1 MATKKTV
8 GATAPEPP
16 VENPAHTEPLYDLEG
31 LQTDFP
37 TAKELEKFV
46 FDQTGY
52 TLQLKGRSNKFKYET
67 AMAVL
72 NGATPDAVLLGTE
85 NPYLDKND
93 LVPTEP
99 MKPIPPRPFHIRS
112 HVPVTQFQCDTFPH
126 PDPSWSA
133 TGQKCSVLFKKYV
146 DNTIT
151 YEIMGPIAQ
160 RAVGE
165 RVNKFGQKVPE
176 KYEWVDARTGEQV
189 MVWPSGEV
197 TPIGTRLKNFMT
209 KMKIGNSTQWET
221 WIDRDF
227 VIGGDAAAALDNPW
241 NI

>member
-8 GATAPEPP
+8 GATAPEPQ
-16 VENPAHTEPLYDLEG
+16 VENLAHTEPLYDLEG

-72 NGATPDAVLLGTE
+72 NGATPDRVLLGTE

-99 MKPIPPRPFHIRS
+99 MKPIPPRPLHIRS
-112 HVPVTQFQCDTFPH
+112 HVPVVQFQCDTFPH

-197 TPIGTRLKNFMT
+197 TPIGTRLKNFMS
-209 KMKIGNSTQWET
+209 KMKIGNKTQWET